1 MLKKGLSMTLLST
14 MLIGATLGTSPV
26 SAETLE
32 KDKEVKNVI
41 FLIGDGMGPA
51 YTTAYRYF
59 KDDQS
64 TVEMEDTGFDPYLV
78 GMQSVYSADPYY
90 DGKEEDE
97 KENITDSA
105 ASATSMSSGVKTY
118 NGAIAVD
125 LEQKDTKTVLEVA
138 KAKGKSTGL
147 VATSEI
153 NHATPAAYA
162 SHEHSRKNYQEI
174 ADDYFDDLV
183 NGEHKV
189 DVLLGGGT
197 DYFERKDRNLA
208 QDFEKAGFQY
218 VKTTDELLQAN
229 GEQILGLFAPIGL
242 EKAIDRP
249 KEQPSLEQMTT
260 KAIEVL
266 SKNKDGFFLMIEG
279 SQIDWAG
286 HDNDIVGAMSEMED
300 FEKAFNKAI
309 EFAKKDQHTLVVAT
323 ADHSTGGLSIG
334 ANDVGKWD
342 ADVIKAAKH
351 TPDYMTRLI
360 VENGEDIRTVLAE
373 NIDFD
378 VTEEEVKSVQAA
390 KDNASKEDLFTEVDN
405 AIERIFDER
414 SGTGWTTGGH
424 TGVDVPVYAYG
435 PSSEMFAGKI
445 DNTDNAKNIF
455 QILGASSSEGAKLAD
470 TATKYPA
477 GIFGGFLVLATGGCL
492 WFRKKTIQ

>member
-1 MLKKGLSMTLLST
+1 MNKGLSIALLST
-14 MLIGATLGTSPV
+14 MLIGTTLGTSPV
-26 SAETLE
+26 SAETQE
-32 KDKEVKNVI
+32 KNNQIKNVI
-41 FLIGDGMGPA
+41 FMIGDGMGPS
-51 YTTAYRYF
+51 YTTAYRYL

-78 GMQSVYSADPYY
+78 GMQSVYSADPFY
-90 DGKEEDE
+90 DGKQDDE

-105 ASATSMSSGVKTY
+105 AAATSMSSGIKTY

-125 LEQKDTKTVLEVA
+125 LEQEDTETVLEVA

-162 SHEHSRKNYQEI
+162 SHEHSRKNYSEI

-183 NGEHKV
+183 NGKHKV
-189 DVLLGGGT
+189 DVLLGGGI

-208 QDFEKAGFQY
+208 QDFEKDGYQY
-218 VKTTDELLQAN
+218 VKTTDELLKAD

-249 KEQPSLEQMTT
+249 QEQPSLEQMTT
-260 KAIEVL
+260 KAIDVL
-266 SKNKDGFFLMIEG
+266 SKNENGFFLMIEG

-309 EFAKKDQHTLVVAT
+309 EFAKEDQHTLVVAT

-334 ANDVGKWD
+334 ANDVGFWD
-342 ADVIKAAKH
+342 VDVIKAAKH

-360 VENGEDIRTVLAE
+360 VEKEEDIQTVLTE

-390 KDNASKEDLFTEVDN
+390 IDNASKEDLFTEVDN
-405 AIERIFDER
+405 AIEHIFDER

-424 TGVDVPVYAYG
+424 TGEDVPVYAYG
-435 PSSEMFAGKI
+435 PGAEMFAGKI
-445 DNTDNAKNIF
+445 DNTDNAKNLF
-455 QILGASSSEGAKLAD
+455 QILGASSSEGAELAD
-470 TATKYPA
+470 TATNYPA
-477 GIFGGFLVLATGGCL
+477 SIFGGFFILAVGGWL
-492 WFRKKTIQ
+492 LYRNKTVH